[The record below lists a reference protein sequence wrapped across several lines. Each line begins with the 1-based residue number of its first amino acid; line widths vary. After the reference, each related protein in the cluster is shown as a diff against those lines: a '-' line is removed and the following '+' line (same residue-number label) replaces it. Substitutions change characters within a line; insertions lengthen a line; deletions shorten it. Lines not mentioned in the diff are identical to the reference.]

1 MDPRSGKFWLAAL
14 LLAAAF
20 VWGIYFFA
28 SGGAAEAKKAVD
40 DTASEV
46 TGHHAVK
53 VGEELK
59 SDLRN
64 LRTQRAKAF
73 EEAGAE

>member
-1 MDPRSGKFWLAAL
+1 
-14 LLAAAF
+14 
-20 VWGIYFFA
+20 
-28 SGGAAEAKKAVD
+28 VD